1 MASLTPAISPALLCD
16 YCHQKP
22 KHGTHSYCSK
32 TCATQ
37 TATLCNYCQNKPKYQ
52 NFDFCGKNCAALA
65 AATPA
70 SGNRPAK
77 NPSSTQPSAKTPGRP
92 SGNAAAP
99 QAPANSLLDPIH
111 LAKLVAQHIPQVA
124 QHIPQVQSF
133 LAAVVPAVVPAPAPP
148 VAPAAPPVSTP
159 MPAPANPQPKQPR
172 NNPFLNTAAPASSG
186 AAAPSANAVPQ
197 APLSPL
203 ECLIPGCGQPV
214 HVDASGVMSDYCS
227 KKHREEA
234 VSSGLASPCIFC
246 MTLPQS
252 DTDYFCGRDCREE
265 AMHKAVGP

>member
-1 MASLTPAISPALLCD
+1 LTPFIWPVRRSRMSDLIN
-16 YCHQKP
+16 
-22 KHGTHSYCSK
+22 SF
-32 TCATQ
+32 ATE
-37 TATLCNYCQNKPKYQ
+37 
-52 NFDFCGKNCAALA
+52 
-65 AATPA
+65 
-70 SGNRPAK
+70 
-77 NPSSTQPSAKTPGRP
+77 
-92 SGNAAAP
+92 
-99 QAPANSLLDPIH
+99 
-111 LAKLVAQHIPQVA
+111 LVAQHIPQVA

-227 KKHREEA
+227 KKHREY
-234 VSSGLASPCIFC
+234 VCCAS
-246 MTLPQS
+246 LL
-252 DTDYFCGRDCREE
+252 RR
-265 AMHKAVGP
+265 